1 MECCIEQ
8 HSILFAKKKGK
19 QTMWWNRRIF
29 GLSGYHVVLW
39 FLVYSLMGWI
49 VESVYMSIC
58 NRKLTNRGFAKGPF
72 CSIYGVGALT
82 VFFLLRPYS
91 DQPFQLF
98 LLGMILATAIEFIM
112 AVIMNRIFGEI
123 WWDYRE
129 KPLNYKGIICLES
142 SIAWGFYT
150 LGLFFFLQ
158 NMVSSLVDALP
169 VLVGKVGGTMILVI
183 YLFDFL
189 HTMYQEKK
197 YRGAPMKE

>member
-49 VESVYMSIC
+49 VESIYMSIC

-72 CSIYGVGALT
+72 CPIYGVGALT

-98 LLGMILATAIEFIM
+98 LLGMILATAIEFIT

>member
-72 CSIYGVGALT
+72 CPIYGVGALT

-98 LLGMILATAIEFIM
+98 LLGMILATAIEFIT

-189 HTMYQEKK
+189 HTMYQS
-197 YRGAPMKE
+197 

>member
-72 CSIYGVGALT
+72 CPIYGVGALT

-98 LLGMILATAIEFIM
+98 LLGMILATAIEFIT

-123 WWDYRE
+123 WWDYKD
-129 KPLNYKGIICLES
+129 KPFNYKGILCLES
-142 SIAWGFYT
+142 SIAWGVYT
-150 LGLFFFLQ
+150 VILFVFLQ
-158 NMVSSLVDALP
+158 GFVEGIVNRIPFAIGRILGSLIIFAVVIDYII
-169 VLVGKVGGTMILVI
+169 VLR
-183 YLFDFL
+183 
-189 HTMYQEKK
+189 HE
-197 YRGAPMKE
+197 MKERRFKEE

>member
-1 MECCIEQ
+1 
-8 HSILFAKKKGK
+8 
-19 QTMWWNRRIF
+19 MWWNRRIF

-49 VESVYMSIC
+49 VESVYMSIY

-72 CSIYGVGALT
+72 CPIYGVGALT

-98 LLGMILATAIEFIM
+98 LLGMILATAIEFIT

>member
-72 CSIYGVGALT
+72 CPIYGVGALT

-98 LLGMILATAIEFIM
+98 LLGMILATAIEFIT

-150 LGLFFFLQ
+150 LGLFFSLQ

>member
-72 CSIYGVGALT
+72 CPIYGVGALT

-98 LLGMILATAIEFIM
+98 LLGMILATAIEFIT
-112 AVIMNRIFGEI
+112 AVLMNRIFGEI